1 MMYQKTDFSLKTI
14 ISALSTH
21 SSTHLP
27 FIMVL
32 NPSHRLSQS
41 ICSAVL
47 MIWMGSF
54 MLVKYYYCAFS
65 WILWIMKVPYMSGVS
80 GHYGHIIIIYRD
92 YREILR
98 IKALQILCT
107 KQPQPPS
114 LQTMQPMPAP
124 LPMPSAWNSFLQN
137 TYCR

>member
-1 MMYQKTDFSLKTI
+1 MHYTNLYNAFSINLF
-14 ISALSTH
+14 SP
-21 SSTHLP
+21 THLP
-27 FIMVL
+27 LIMAL

-41 ICSAVL
+41 ICSAML
-47 MIWMGSF
+47 MIMVGSF
-54 MLVKYYYCAFS
+54 MLMKYYYRAFS
-65 WILWIMKVPYMSGVS
+65 WILRIMKVPYMPGVS

-107 KQPQPPS
+107 KQPHPPS

>member
-1 MMYQKTDFSLKTI
+1 MAIPGIPILFS
-14 ISALSTH
+14 SA
-21 SSTHLP
+21 HLP
-27 FIMVL
+27 LIMTL

-54 MLVKYYYCAFS
+54 MLVKYNYSAFS
-65 WILWIMKVPYMSGVS
+65 RILRIMKVPYMPGVS

-98 IKALQILCT
+98 IKAPQILCT
-107 KQPQPPS
+107 KQPLPPF
-114 LQTMQPMPAP
+114 LQTRQPMPALQL
-124 LPMPSAWNSFLQN
+124 LPSVLNSFLQN
-137 TYCR
+137 TYYRYSSEA